1 MRNPAQQK
9 LGKEVENH
17 ARAIFVEAMHRWQ
30 EMVQSQGR
38 KPRSALSFEV
48 DTAKS
53 LSGITHQQVSR
64 WRNNLRDEAK
74 YRVALFG
81 PSYKKAM
88 AGVLGA
94 NRGVETTHEN
104 EWFTPREYIELARDV
119 LGTIDKRP
127 RRCVPGFPP
136 ARSEWQDRRGTVRAR
151 R

>member
-1 MRNPAQQK
+1 MRFSWKPCIGGRRWCK
-9 LGKEVENH
+9 
-17 ARAIFVEAMHRWQ
+17 ARGESRTLRF
-30 EMVQSQGR
+30 
-38 KPRSALSFEV
+38 LFEV